1 MNQRTFETGDIDFR
15 QLHEAVFPADVR
27 EGENLKASFKLSHAA
42 SSEYVAARVWRL
54 SPVGVELIVERD
66 LAPKKTEQVDL
77 TLVIGGQRT
86 LFEGV
91 VVEIETNKEHQAR
104 IGIRLSKLSTAE
116 YTSDRRRASR
126 WDCSG
131 QYHPTAVAQNPVKF
145 NDYLYFKIKDI
156 SVTGLQLIT
165 SLRNKFVVPGMRFN
179 LQASLPMIGQVEFGI
194 EVTRIGFTL
203 DNGKDYL
210 TVGSNFTNISQSS
223 RNIVG
228 QYLLQF
234 GKDVSLNELKE
245 NSFYPRSVA
254 SAVEYSYLKTDE
266 DYQAVLALRLEAY
279 SAAGKIN
286 ESATAEDMADIFDS
300 RSRILIGKL
309 NGEVIATTRL
319 TFAELDEKL
328 ELDKDLSWNSDF
340 PRREEVVEVS
350 RTCTSP
356 KFRGAD
362 VLLSLFH
369 QVAIASI
376 QSKRHWIII
385 GATLDILSIYTNIG
399 FRDTDVSY
407 NHKVYKDLPH
417 KVLLGHTPSVMKGL
431 GVGPIYWHAVWKDV
445 AKHLSDHDYVPLD
458 GMAVARLT
466 AYKLLTPIS
475 WFAQRR
481 RNNPRKITRGK

>member
-1 MNQRTFETGDIDFR
+1 MNKRTFEAEDIDFR

-27 EGENLKASFKLSHAA
+27 EGENLKASFRLSEA
-42 SSEYVAARVWRL
+42 SNRDFTHARVWRL
-54 SPVGVELIVERD
+54 SPVGVELIVDKSE
-66 LAPKKTEQVDL
+66 APSKADQVDL

-91 VVEIETNKEHQAR
+91 IVEVESDIEDQAR
-104 IGIRLSKLSTAE
+104 IGIRLSKLATSE

-131 QYHPTAVAQNPVKF
+131 QYHPTAVAQNPAKF
-145 NDYLYFKIKDI
+145 NDYLYFKIKNI

-165 SLRNKFVVPGMRFN
+165 SLRNKFVVPGMQFN

-210 TVGSNFTNISQSS
+210 TIGSNFTNISQSS
-223 RNIVG
+223 KNIIG

-234 GKDVSLNELKE
+234 GRDVSLEELKE
-245 NSFYPRSVA
+245 NSFYPQSIA
-254 SAVEYSYLKTDE
+254 NAVEYSYLKTDE
-266 DYQAVLALRLEAY
+266 DYRAVLELRLEAY
-279 SAAGKIN
+279 KAAGK
-286 ESATAEDMADIFDS
+286 TRKDAEAEEMADIFDS

-309 NGEVIATTRL
+309 NGEIIATARL
-319 TFAELDEKL
+319 TYAELGEKL
-328 ELDKDLSWNSDF
+328 ELDEDLSWHADF

-369 QVAIASI
+369 QVAIASV
-376 QSKRHWIII
+376 QSRRDWIII
-385 GATLDILSIYTNIG
+385 GATPDILDIYTNIG
-399 FRDTDVSY
+399 FQDTEVAY
-407 NHKVYKDLPH
+407 NHAAYKGLPH
-417 KVLLGHTPSVMKGL
+417 KVLLGHTPSVMKGI
-431 GVGPIYWHAVWKDV
+431 GVGPIYWHTVWKNV
-445 AKHLSDHDYVPLD
+445 AKHLADHDYVPLD

-466 AYKLLTPIS
+466 AYKLLTPIT
-475 WFAQRR
+475 WLAQRR
-481 RNNPRKITRGK
+481 RNRPRKSN